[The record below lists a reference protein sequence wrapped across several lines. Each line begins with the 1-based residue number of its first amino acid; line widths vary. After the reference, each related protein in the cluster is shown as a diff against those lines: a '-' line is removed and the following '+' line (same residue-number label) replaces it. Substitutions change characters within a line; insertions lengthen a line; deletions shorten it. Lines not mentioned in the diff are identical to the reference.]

1 MSLNIREAERITDIV
16 GDYDVAICGGGPAG
30 FIAAVA
36 AARSGAKTL
45 LIHEHGFLGGMATA
59 ALVGPISKFNFAG
72 KRIVGGIPEE
82 FIDRMA
88 ALGGAVIDLPS
99 GNIPF
104 DPEIYKL
111 VAMQMVVGSGAE
123 MMLHTRAVG
132 VHRQADELYLLTEAP
147 SGRKAVKARRI
158 IDATGTASVI
168 AAADLPWNYRR
179 ADDGSLQ
186 PMSLVFRLGGV
197 DTDDLTVWMDR
208 DGVKYANAE
217 LRTALENE
225 VVAGNIAQ
233 FGGPWA
239 VFGSTIRKGEVSVNA
254 TRYPGDATDTASF
267 TQAEIS
273 MRLDVMKMVELFR
286 KASPQFKNCY
296 LIDTAFQAGIRETR
310 TIDGLY
316 TLTADDIL
324 NPKDFDDTVAKG
336 AHWIDIHRAGDSSQS
351 ATYVPSAYNIPFRSL
366 VPKGSDHIIVA
377 GGSISATK
385 EAFASV
391 RVQAQCMAL
400 GQAAGTAAAM
410 SLSDDQSFLELN
422 GSDLRE
428 KLAADGA
435 IVD

>member
-1 MSLNIREAERITDIV
+1 MS
-16 GDYDVAICGGGPAG
+16 
-30 FIAAVA
+30 
-36 AARSGAKTL
+36 S
-45 LIHEHGFLGGMATA
+45 
-59 ALVGPISKFNFAG
+59 
-72 KRIVGGIPEE
+72 
-82 FIDRMA
+82 
-88 ALGGAVIDLPS
+88 
-99 GNIPF
+99 
-104 DPEIYKL
+104 
-111 VAMQMVVGSGAE
+111 
-123 MMLHTRAVG
+123 
-132 VHRQADELYLLTEAP
+132 
-147 SGRKAVKARRI
+147 
-158 IDATGTASVI
+158 
-168 AAADLPWNYRR
+168 
-179 ADDGSLQ
+179 
-186 PMSLVFRLGGV
+186 VFRLGGV
-197 DTDDLTVWMDR
+197 NTDDLTVWMGR

-217 LRTALENE
+217 LRNALENE
-225 VVAGNIAQ
+225 VAAGGIAQ

-254 TRYPGDATDTASF
+254 TRFPGDATDAASF

-316 TLTADDIL
+316 TLTTDDIL
-324 NPKDFDDTVAKG
+324 NPKDFADTVAKG
-336 AHWIDIHRAGDSSQS
+336 AHWIDIHKAGDNSQS

-410 SLSDDQSFLELN
+410 SLSDDQSFLEMN
-422 GSDLRE
+422 GADLRE

-435 IVD
+435 IVY